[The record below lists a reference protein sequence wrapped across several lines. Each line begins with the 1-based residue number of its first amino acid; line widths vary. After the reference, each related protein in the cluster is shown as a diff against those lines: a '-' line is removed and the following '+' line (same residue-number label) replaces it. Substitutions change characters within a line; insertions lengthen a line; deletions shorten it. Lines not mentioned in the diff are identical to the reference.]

1 LTVVVLVLHGL
12 VHADARARIASRTC
26 WLMVV
31 MARWQHHCG
40 ATVRFYLVHVVGLV
54 VITPAWL
61 LLPLRRCRRL
71 NRAGSIPLL
80 SVKLTTVLSRAV
92 VPALSVEGVKA
103 DDVFSMSSLP
113 ASRRERIPSRVVTE
127 IGLVHKLLIE
137 TGGNRYL
144 LTGCW

>member
-1 LTVVVLVLHGL
+1 
-12 VHADARARIASRTC
+12 
-26 WLMVV
+26 M
-31 MARWQHHCG
+31 
-40 ATVRFYLVHVVGLV
+40 
-54 VITPAWL
+54 
-61 LLPLRRCRRL
+61 RRCRRL

-144 LTGCW
+144 LTGC